1 MPSENGYTTILEPRF
16 GALERMDIPAIA
28 TEVSDPW
35 YNETLCRVNE
45 AVVRLGVVQGEY
57 HWHKHGDE
65 DEFFYVVD
73 GELTI
78 ELEDQRVRL
87 GPGQAIT
94 VPKGL
99 PHRPVALQRTIVLMV
114 ERAGVQPT
122 GD

>member
-1 MPSENGYTTILEPRF
+1 MTSETQYTAILEPRF

-28 TEVSDPW
+28 AEVSDPV
-35 YNETLCRVNE
+35 YSETLCRVNE
-45 AVVRLGVVQGEY
+45 AVVRYGVIKGELQF
-57 HWHKHGDE
+57 HKHDDE

-73 GELTI
+73 GELTV
-78 ELEDQRVRL
+78 ELEDRRIAL
-87 GPGQAIT
+87 SPGQALT

-99 PHRPVALQRTIVLMV
+99 PHRPIAARRTIVLLV